1 MAILK
6 HIACIMDGNRR
17 WASAR
22 GLMPW
27 QGHQEGFN
35 AVERVISFALENGI
49 AHVTLYAFS
58 LENFKR
64 PEDEKSY
71 LFTLLVKKALE
82 QFEQFKQRN
91 IKLSFVGDRQR
102 FPESVIDTVTRL
114 EQETA
119 QCTTLTIHIL
129 FCYGAQQEMVA
140 AFNSIHQNQHRNAVD
155 LATLRKALWSA
166 EVPDIDLIIR
176 TGGLRRMSNFLFFQS
191 AYSELYFLDTLWPD
205 ITHGH
210 LQDAV
215 DYFAQCKRNFG
226 R

>member
-35 AVERVISFALENGI
+35 AVERVISFALENDI

-82 QFEQFKQRN
+82 QILKMPAP
-91 IKLSFVGDRQR
+91 IAPMLH
-102 FPESVIDTVTRL
+102 L
-114 EQETA
+114 
-119 QCTTLTIHIL
+119 LHI
-129 FCYGAQQEMVA
+129 
-140 AFNSIHQNQHRNAVD
+140 
-155 LATLRKALWSA
+155 
-166 EVPDIDLIIR
+166 
-176 TGGLRRMSNFLFFQS
+176 RMR
-191 AYSELYFLDTLWPD
+191 
-205 ITHGH
+205 
-210 LQDAV
+210 V
-215 DYFAQCKRNFG
+215 K
-226 R
+226 